1 VFDRLLGTP
10 NETVWPG
17 VSKLRDYA
25 PTFPKWRKK
34 DFREA
39 FPQLDNDG
47 ISLMEA
53 MLRYDPASRISA
65 KEALR
70 HPYFDDVDSEYV

>member
-1 VFDRLLGTP
+1 
-10 NETVWPG
+10 
-17 VSKLRDYA
+17 VSQLRDYA

-34 DFREA
+34 DPREV
-39 FPQLDNDG
+39 FPQLDDNG
-47 ISLMEA
+47 ISLLEA

-70 HPYFDDVDSEYV
+70 HPFFDDVGSEFV